1 MPSEKNP
8 RYDVKTKSESS
19 WNPLVQ
25 FVNGTKPETTIRDNK
40 TGKEHKGS
48 GKTAEQSRDNAWK
61 KVRQEE

>member
-1 MPSEKNP
+1 MSSDNDS
-8 RYDVKTKSESS
+8 RFDVKTKSKSS

-25 FVNGTKPETTIRDNK
+25 FVNGTQKETTIRDNT

-61 KVRQEE
+61 TRNEE

>member
-19 WNPLVQ
+19 WNPITQ
-25 FVNGTKPETTIRDNK
+25 FVEGTKQVTTIRDNT

-48 GKTAEQSRDNAWK
+48 GKTAEQSRDNTWK
-61 KVRQEE
+61 RVNEE

>member
-1 MPSEKNP
+1 MSSDNDS
-8 RYDVKTKSESS
+8 RYDAKTKTKSS

-25 FVNGTKPETTIRDNK
+25 FVNGTQKETTIRDNK
-40 TGKEHKGS
+40 TGKEQKGS